1 MKQLLREKTELSKLL
16 CEDSGD
22 EGRFDKVETS
32 QTHRNHN

>member
-1 MKQLLREKTELSKLL
+1 MKQLLREKTGLSKLL
-16 CEDSGD
+16 FEDCGE